1 MAFRL
6 FIGGLPLDCRHDDL
20 ASWVFGLCGVWPAT
34 RQLMVR
40 GSGSTLQ
47 CGFLGF
53 TDVVSMQCALNALQR
68 YPNYGGRR
76 TTVSVSRDS
85 KGHGK
90 GVAAPVAA
98 PVAAQGVASGV
109 QAVVDMVEIATQATA
124 TMGSLATQATATMV
138 DTEAQTDLTMDALD
152 VLEKSKK
159 VKAAKA
165 QTNWSFEGKTGWS
178 ASSLQDCGKQEV
190 ATAEISPTE
199 PAHSPTISRTSRS
212 RSPTPASSP
221 PPTVLVEPGV
231 AKEESDLAAISRQ
244 IMAAKEELA
253 ELKGEQWPAETEE
266 EKDLAKPVA

>member
-20 ASWVFGLCGVWPAT
+20 ASWVFGLCGVWPST

-40 GSGSTLQ
+40 GSGATLQ

-53 TDVVSMQCALNALQR
+53 NDVVSMQCALNALQR

-124 TMGSLATQATATMV
+124 TMV

-152 VLEKSKK
+152 VLEKSK

-244 IMAAKEELA
+244 MMAAKEELE
-253 ELKGEQWPAETEE
+253 ELKGEQQEAEAEE
-266 EKDLAKPVA
+266 EKILAKPVA

>member
-1 MAFRL
+1 
-6 FIGGLPLDCRHDDL
+6 
-20 ASWVFGLCGVWPAT
+20 
-34 RQLMVR
+34 MVR
-40 GSGSTLQ
+40 GSGATLQ

-53 TDVVSMQCALNALQR
+53 NDVVSMQCALNALQR
-68 YPNYGGRR
+68 YPPNYGGRR

-90 GVAAPVAA
+90 GVAA

-124 TMGSLATQATATMV
+124 TMV

-152 VLEKSKK
+152 VLEKSKE

-221 PPTVLVEPGV
+221 PPTVLGRTRGGQRR
-231 AKEESDLAAISRQ
+231 I
-244 IMAAKEELA
+244 
-253 ELKGEQWPAETEE
+253 
-266 EKDLAKPVA
+266 